1 MYVVTVEF
9 IVKPEHAAAFCRE
22 VATNARMSRDAEPG
36 CQQFE
41 VCAVPDDPTTI
52 FLYEVYT
59 DRAAFDAHLA
69 TAHFRSFDATIAS
82 WVARKTAR
90 TFERIES

>member
-9 IVKPEHAAAFCRE
+9 VVKPEHAEAFRRE
-22 VATNARMSRDAEPG
+22 VVANARMSHDTEPG
-36 CQQFE
+36 CRQFD
-41 VCAVPDDPTTI
+41 VCAVPDDPVTI

-59 DRAAFDAHLA
+59 HRAAFDAHLA
-69 TAHFRSFDATIAS
+69 TEHFRSFDATVGS
-82 WVARKTAR
+82 WIARKTVH